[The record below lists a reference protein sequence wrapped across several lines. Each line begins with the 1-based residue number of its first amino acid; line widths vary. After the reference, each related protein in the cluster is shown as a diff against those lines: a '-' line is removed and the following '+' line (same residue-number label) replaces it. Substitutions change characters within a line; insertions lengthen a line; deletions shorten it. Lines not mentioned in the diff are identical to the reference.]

1 MIACDFLTVDTVWLR
16 RFYVLFFIEL
26 GTRRVHL
33 AGATE
38 NPSRTWTAQQAR
50 NVMFDGCDQARR
62 VHFLIHDRD
71 AKFSAAFDEVF
82 RTERIEVIRTPV
94 RAPNANAHAERFVR
108 TLRQECLDWLLI
120 LGRRHLERV
129 LREYVEHYSRERPH
143 RALGLLAPQ
152 PSPQMIPPSPQHQT
166 ALSRRDRLGGL
177 IHDYAWAA

>member
-1 MIACDFLTVDTVWLR
+1 MP
-16 RFYVLFFIEL
+16 
-26 GTRRVHL
+26 TR
-33 AGATE
+33 
-38 NPSRTWTAQQAR
+38 
-50 NVMFDGCDQARR
+50 
-62 VHFLIHDRD
+62 
-71 AKFSAAFDEVF
+71 
-82 RTERIEVIRTPV
+82 
-94 RAPNANAHAERFVR
+94 AERFVR

-129 LREYVEHYSRERPH
+129 LREYVEHYNRERPH